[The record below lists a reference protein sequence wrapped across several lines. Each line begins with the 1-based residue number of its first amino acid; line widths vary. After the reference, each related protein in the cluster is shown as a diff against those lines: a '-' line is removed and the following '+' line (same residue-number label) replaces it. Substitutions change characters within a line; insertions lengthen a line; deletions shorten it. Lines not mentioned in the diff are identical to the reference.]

1 MRGGIIMDFPR
12 NFVARHHLRQNR
24 VRAALPYAHTNTH
37 ERCCKESRGQLA
49 GGCER
54 SEEESG
60 IMIFQVSVGL
70 KRTKYIGEERERGI
84 GCAKEEEEEAVG
96 VFSDK

>member
-1 MRGGIIMDFPR
+1 M
-12 NFVARHHLRQNR
+12 
-24 VRAALPYAHTNTH
+24 
-37 ERCCKESRGQLA
+37 A
-49 GGCER
+49 GGGER

-84 GCAKEEEEEAVG
+84 GCAKEEEEEEEAVG